1 MRQRQII
8 GALQMLCGLGL
19 WALGL
24 ALGLVWLGFCIA
36 TIVVGVLVYLFAP
49 AAFLWPFNLGIVPG
63 NTMLVMGA
71 ANLFL
76 IRNLPQRGSPHEL
89 VAH

>member
-1 MRQRQII
+1 M

-49 AAFLWPFNLGIVPG
+49 AAVLWPFKLGIVPG
-63 NTMLVMGA
+63 NAMLVMGA
-71 ANLFL
+71 ANLFGDSG
-76 IRNLPQRGSPHEL
+76 RDHE
-89 VAH
+89 A

>member
-8 GALQMLCGLGL
+8 GALQMLCGLGF
-19 WALGL
+19 WVLGL

-36 TIVVGVLVYLFAP
+36 TIVVGVLMYLFAP

-63 NTMLVMGA
+63 NAMLVMGA
-71 ANLFL
+71 ANLFGDS
-76 IRNLPQRGSPHEL
+76 RGEHE
-89 VAH
+89 A

>member
-19 WALGL
+19 W

-63 NTMLVMGA
+63 NAMLVMGA
-71 ANLFL
+71 ANLFG
-76 IRNLPQRGSPHEL
+76 GSGSDLE
-89 VAH
+89 A

>member
-24 ALGLVWLGFCIA
+24 ALGLAWLGFCIA

-49 AAFLWPFNLGIVPG
+49 AAFLWA
-63 NTMLVMGA
+63 TT
-71 ANLFL
+71 
-76 IRNLPQRGSPHEL
+76 S
-89 VAH
+89 

>member
-24 ALGLVWLGFCIA
+24 VLGLVWLGFCIA

-63 NTMLVMGA
+63 NAMLVMGA
-71 ANLFL
+71 ANLFG
-76 IRNLPQRGSPHEL
+76 GSGSDLE
-89 VAH
+89 A

>member
-24 ALGLVWLGFCIA
+24 ALGLTTIA
-36 TIVVGVLVYLFAP
+36 MSYALF
-49 AAFLWPFNLGIVPG
+49 
-63 NTMLVMGA
+63 
-71 ANLFL
+71 
-76 IRNLPQRGSPHEL
+76 R
-89 VAH
+89 

>member
-1 MRQRQII
+1 
-8 GALQMLCGLGL
+8 MLCGLGL

-36 TIVVGVLVYLFAP
+36 ATVVGVLVYLFAP

-63 NTMLVMGA
+63 NAMLVMGA
-71 ANLFL
+71 ANLFGDS
-76 IRNLPQRGSPHEL
+76 RGEHE
-89 VAH
+89 A

>member
-8 GALQMLCGLGL
+8 GALQRLCGLGR

-24 ALGLVWLGFCIA
+24 AMGLAWLGFCIA
-36 TIVVGVLVYLFAP
+36 AIVVGVQVYLFAP

-63 NTMLVMGA
+63 NAMLVMGA
-71 ANLFL
+71 ANLFGDS
-76 IRNLPQRGSPHEL
+76 RGEHE
-89 VAH
+89 A

>member
-36 TIVVGVLVYLFAP
+36 TIVVGVLVYPSSTPKCRFRIFGE
-49 AAFLWPFNLGIVPG
+49 AAS
-63 NTMLVMGA
+63 M
-71 ANLFL
+71 
-76 IRNLPQRGSPHEL
+76 
-89 VAH
+89 